1 MQFTETHPQKKQYQA
16 VNRCIFKGE
25 LFEWISALTEVDEM
39 TDISGMSLYNK
50 TKNQTTILSY

>member
-1 MQFTETHPQKKQYQA
+1 MQFTETHPQKKQYQT